1 MVPGT
6 ILSVLNISTHFF
18 LHNSLKKLQTSII
31 SIEISIENKF
41 LKVPKLVSGE
51 DKISTLIDWLK
62 NLCSQSISILNKI
75 ILPVSYVLLDWQ
87 IHSLLQISHWQ
98 PCITHFRCVSRPLS
112 KNSKRTLREGFSTW
126 LVPEMSPKWIH
137 FDNSLRKS
145 PALFNRWE
153 NRFTKIK

>member
-51 DKISTLIDWLK
+51 DKISTLIDWIK
-62 NLCSQSISILNKI
+62 NLCSQSIPILNKI

-87 IHSLLQISHWQ
+87 IHSLLQISH
-98 PCITHFRCVSRPLS
+98 
-112 KNSKRTLREGFSTW
+112 
-126 LVPEMSPKWIH
+126 
-137 FDNSLRKS
+137 
-145 PALFNRWE
+145 
-153 NRFTKIK
+153 